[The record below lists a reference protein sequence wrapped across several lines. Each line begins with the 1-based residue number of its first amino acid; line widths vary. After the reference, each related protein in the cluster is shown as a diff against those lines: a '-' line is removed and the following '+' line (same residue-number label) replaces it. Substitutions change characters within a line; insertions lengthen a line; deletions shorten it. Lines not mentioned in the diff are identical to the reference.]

1 MAGHFVYKRIC
12 GVCLKEIEKLFACWL
27 IEMKHKYLNLNIFR
41 NLRFNLD
48 RVGFCMSSLCAVHC
62 ICLPIL
68 IVIMP
73 FLAGTWLVN
82 RELEWVFA
90 ICSVLFAIG
99 CSAFSSRLHK
109 KYWLPII
116 AFFGGIILLGAHYT
130 APDICCSEDLSWPH
144 FMGTALGGSLLAS
157 THFINISLSKCNQQ
171 DSCKIDQQD
180 SSSCSCENK

>member
-1 MAGHFVYKRIC
+1 
-12 GVCLKEIEKLFACWL
+12 
-27 IEMKHKYLNLNIFR
+27 MKHKYFNINIFR

-48 RVGFCMSSLCAVHC
+48 RLGFCMSSLCAVHC
-62 ICLPIL
+62 ISLPIL

-109 KYWLPII
+109 KYWLPLI

-130 APDICCSEDLSWPH
+130 APDICCSVRQYPDVMWKLCFLNFFKKMCCWRDRIIKDKSQILPTSR
-144 FMGTALGGSLLAS
+144 F
-157 THFINISLSKCNQQ
+157 
-171 DSCKIDQQD
+171 
-180 SSSCSCENK
+180 

>member
-1 MAGHFVYKRIC
+1 MKYKYFNI
-12 GVCLKEIEKLFACWL
+12 
-27 IEMKHKYLNLNIFR
+27 NIFR

-48 RVGFCMSSLCAVHC
+48 RLGFCMSSLCAVHC
-62 ICLPIL
+62 ISLPIL

-99 CSAFSSRLHK
+99 CSAFSSRIHK
-109 KYWLPII
+109 KYWLPVI
-116 AFFGGIILLGAHYT
+116 AFFGGTILLGAHYT

-144 FMGTALGGSLLAS
+144 FMGTALGGSLLAC
-157 THFINISLSKCNQQ
+157 THFINISISKCNQP
-171 DSCKIDQQD
+171 DSCKIDQSD
-180 SSSCSCENK
+180 SDGCSCENK